1 MKREKSKAVALGGPS
16 IILLP
21 FSHAYDFFLTPVF
34 YEEKKKKKRN
44 INFRVT
50 HIFHVIN

>member
-34 YEEKKKKKRN
+34 YEEKKRKKGTLTLELHT
-44 INFRVT
+44 FST
-50 HIFHVIN
+50 L